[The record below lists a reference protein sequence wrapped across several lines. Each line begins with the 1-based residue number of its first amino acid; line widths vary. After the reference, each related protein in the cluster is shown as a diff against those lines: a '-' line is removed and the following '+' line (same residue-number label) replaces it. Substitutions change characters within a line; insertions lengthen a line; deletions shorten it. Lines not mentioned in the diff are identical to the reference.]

1 MQDIGLILPPLLI
14 MLDDYESV
22 YRLRGMDTL
31 EIILRKINPVTM
43 KRMGI
48 DTLLITVS
56 SSVRLL
62 GCRQCHLL

>member
-31 EIILRKINPVTM
+31 EIILRKISPVTM

-48 DTLLITVS
+48 DTLLIKVS